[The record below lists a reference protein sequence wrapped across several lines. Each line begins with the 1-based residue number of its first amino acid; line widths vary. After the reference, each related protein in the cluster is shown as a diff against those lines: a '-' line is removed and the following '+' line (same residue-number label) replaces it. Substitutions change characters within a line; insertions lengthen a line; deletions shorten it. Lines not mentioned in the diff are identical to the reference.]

1 MFSGEAP
8 SSLRPGGHQAKA
20 NQSEK
25 ASCARHAAD
34 TNSLAINQSGAAVKV
49 LVAGAA
55 RCGSTWAANVLGHA
69 ADTRT
74 VYEPDGHNSDVLGA
88 VAATRLG
95 EYPVLEPGESSYWY
109 RLIWDL
115 AFAGGWPW
123 DKVES
128 ARAAGRRLVHVP
140 PRVRDYLVAGLAE
153 GTRTVRPRP
162 RNVVVKSVNSIF
174 SLDWIAERYAPTV
187 VILRRNPLNIVSSW
201 LVLGMWTDHA
211 IGNNALVRDR
221 YLSPLGLQSPNG
233 TSSQVRIAAWNVGL
247 LTRALKD
254 AADRHPAWIVA
265 SHDELCI
272 SPIENFQKLTDRIGL
287 EWSDG
292 MESYLTRSEDPGFTV
307 HHGTVKVHP
316 NAVTATTEGSRRE
329 QQATQF
335 TRRLTPAQTAEA
347 VAVLESFDLG
357 DWGPRTL

>member
-1 MFSGEAP
+1 M
-8 SSLRPGGHQAKA
+8 
-20 NQSEK
+20 
-25 ASCARHAAD
+25 
-34 TNSLAINQSGAAVKV
+34 KV

-69 ADTRT
+69 TDTRI

-95 EYPVLEPGESSYWY
+95 QYPVLEEGESSYWY

-123 DKVES
+123 DRVES

-153 GTRTVRPRP
+153 GTRTVRWRP

-174 SLDWIAERYAPTV
+174 SLDWIVERYAPTV
-187 VILRRNPLNIVSSW
+187 VVLRRNPLNIVSSW

-211 IGNNALVRDR
+211 IGDHPLVRER
-221 YLSPLGLQSPNG
+221 YLSSLGLQSPNG
-233 TSSQVRIAAWNVGL
+233 TSSQVQIAAWNVGL

-254 AADRHPAWIVA
+254 ATDRHPAWITA
-265 SHDELCI
+265 SHDELCLN
-272 SPIENFQKLTDRIGL
+272 PIQNFQALTERIGL
-287 EWSDG
+287 QWSDE
-292 MESYLTRSEDPGFTV
+292 MEHYLAESEDPGFTV

-347 VAVLESFDLG
+347 VAVLEAFDLG
-357 DWGPRTL
+357 DWGPRTS

>member
-1 MFSGEAP
+1 
-8 SSLRPGGHQAKA
+8 
-20 NQSEK
+20 
-25 ASCARHAAD
+25 
-34 TNSLAINQSGAAVKV
+34 VKV

-69 ADTRT
+69 TDTRL

-95 EYPVLEPGESSYWY
+95 EYPVIGEGESSYWY

-128 ARAAGRRLVHVP
+128 ARAAGRRLVHIP
-140 PRVRDYLVAGLAE
+140 PVMRDYLVAGLAE
-153 GTRTVRPRP
+153 GTRTVRRRP
-162 RNVVVKSVNSIF
+162 RNVIVKTVNSLF
-174 SLDWIAERYAPTV
+174 SLDWIADRYQPTV

-211 IGNNALVRDR
+211 IGNNPIVRER
-221 YLSPLGLQSPNG
+221 YLTQLGLQSPNG
-233 TSSQVRIAAWNVGL
+233 TSSPVKIVAWNVGL

-254 AADRHPAWIVA
+254 AAERHPSWIVA
-265 SHDELCI
+265 SHDELCLD
-272 SPIENFQKLTDRIGL
+272 PVQNFRALTAQIGL
-287 EWSDG
+287 QWSTS
-292 MESYLTRSEDPGFTV
+292 MEHYLLESEDPQFTV
-307 HHGTVKVHP
+307 HHGTVNVHP
-316 NAVTATTEGSRRE
+316 NAVTATTTESRRA

-335 TRRLTPAQTAEA
+335 TRRLTPEQTAEA
-347 VAVLESFDLG
+347 LAVLESFDLG
-357 DWGPRTL
+357 EWGPRTR

>member
-1 MFSGEAP
+1 M
-8 SSLRPGGHQAKA
+8 R
-20 NQSEK
+20 
-25 ASCARHAAD
+25 
-34 TNSLAINQSGAAVKV
+34 V

-69 ADTRT
+69 TDTRI

-95 EYPVLEPGESSYWY
+95 EYPVLEEGELSYWY

-123 DKVES
+123 DKVEL
-128 ARAAGRRLVHVP
+128 ARAAGRRLVHIP
-140 PRVRDYLVAGLAE
+140 PVMRDYLVAGLAE
-153 GTRTVRPRP
+153 GTRAVRRRP
-162 RNVVVKSVNSIF
+162 RNVVVKSVNSMF
-174 SLDWIAERYAPTV
+174 SLDWIAKRYSPTV

-211 IGNNALVRDR
+211 IGNHPQVQER
-221 YLSPLGLQSPNG
+221 YVSSLGLHSPNG
-233 TSSQVRIAAWNVGL
+233 TSSPVRIAAWNVGL
-247 LTRALKD
+247 LTRALKE
-254 AADRHPAWIVA
+254 AAERHPSWIVA
-265 SHDELCI
+265 SHDDLCVD
-272 SPIENFQKLTDRIGL
+272 PIQKFRALTARIGL
-287 EWSDG
+287 EWSAD
-292 MESYLTRSEDPGFTV
+292 MERYLIELEDPKFTV

-316 NAVTATTEGSRRE
+316 NAVTATTAGSRRE

-335 TRRLTPAQTAEA
+335 TRRLSPEQTAEA
-347 VAVLESFDLG
+347 LAVLETFELG